1 MGMRMVAR
9 PADPAAGPAV
19 TRESSADDA
28 AITVRGQ
35 PCDPLVAPA
44 CLVKTR
50 HVFSTPD
57 LAAAKAAMQAARV
70 AGVAP
75 EDISLVARSD
85 IELQTPEQHQE
96 ASSDFFPGAVRG
108 VVGGGATGLLAGL
121 VAVAIPPLG
130 VTLAGVAALT
140 LAGAMVGSWTGA
152 IAGASVPDP
161 VRRRFEGEIE
171 AGRILVVLDGD
182 KELLAAAQPAL
193 VAAGAT
199 PLPFDK
205 PTALT

>member
-1 MGMRMVAR
+1 M
-9 PADPAAGPAV
+9 
-19 TRESSADDA
+19 
-28 AITVRGQ
+28 
-35 PCDPLVAPA
+35 
-44 CLVKTR
+44 KTR
-50 HVFSTPD
+50 HVFSTPN
-57 LAAAKAAMQAARV
+57 LAAARAAMQAARV

-85 IELQTPEQHQE
+85 IELDTPEQHRE
-96 ASSDFFPGAVRG
+96 AGSDFFPGAVRG

-121 VAVAIPPLG
+121 VAVAIPPIG

-199 PLPFDK
+199 PLPFDT